1 MSVPRVMVLR
11 SAGTNC
17 DAETQWA
24 FEQAG
29 ASVEKVHINRLAEAP
44 ELLGNYAILAIPG
57 GFSYGD
63 DISAG
68 RILAQRL
75 ATVLLEPLK
84 RFVDRG
90 GLVAGICNGFQVLV
104 KTDLLPGRVEGESG
118 HPATL
123 AHNTS
128 GRFQCRWIDLDEVSG
143 SRCIWTKNLGRFSLP
158 IAHGE
163 GRFAVASDAVL
174 ESLVSHGQIALRYAP
189 GELATADG
197 VNAALSRASGNPNGS
212 VDGIAGVC
220 DTTGRVFGLMPH
232 PERHVRLSQHPAW
245 TARGGDPDEP
255 GPGLHLF
262 RNAVDACR
270 S

>member
-1 MSVPRVMVLR
+1 MVLR

-24 FEQAG
+24 FECAG
-29 ASVEKVHINRLAEAP
+29 AAVDKVHVNRLVESP
-44 ELLGNYAILAIPG
+44 SLLGGYAILAIPG
-57 GFSYGD
+57 GFSFGD

-75 ATVLLEPLK
+75 ATVLMEPLR
-84 RFVDRG
+84 RFVERG

-104 KTDLLPGRVEGESG
+104 KTDLLPGKSDPSAG

-128 GRFQCRWIDLDEVSG
+128 GRFQCRWIDLDEVPG
-143 SRCIWTKNLGRFSLP
+143 SRCVWTQDLGRFSLP

-174 ESLVSHGQIALRYAP
+174 ESLRASGQIALRYAP
-189 GELATADG
+189 GELATASG
-197 VNAALSRASGNPNGS
+197 LEGNPNGS
-212 VDGIAGVC
+212 VDAIAGVC
-220 DTTGRVFGLMPH
+220 DSTGRVFGLMPH

-245 TARGGDPDEP
+245 TARGGEPDEP
-255 GPGLHLF
+255 GPGLKIF
-262 RNAVDACR
+262 TNAVRAAQA
-270 S
+270 